1 MSVNMIGALNQSA
14 IMIKIIFYTWIDFFD
29 ICLIYSVSLKPFQST
44 DQLSFKTSENKTVKT
59 VLKGCT
65 GLTVLEN
72 REI

>member
-1 MSVNMIGALNQSA
+1 MIGALNQSA
-14 IMIKIIFYTWIDFFD
+14 IMIKIIFYTCIDFFD
-29 ICLIYSVSLKPFQST
+29 IYLICSVSLKPFQST

-65 GLTVLEN
+65 TLTVLEN